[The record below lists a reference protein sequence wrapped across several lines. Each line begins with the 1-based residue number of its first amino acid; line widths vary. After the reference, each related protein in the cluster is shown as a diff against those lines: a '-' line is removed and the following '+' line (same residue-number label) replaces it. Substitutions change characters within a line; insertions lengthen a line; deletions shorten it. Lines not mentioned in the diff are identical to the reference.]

1 MKMHIIK
8 IITLLGI
15 IGFLASCSLPDFY
28 RFQGFN
34 ASECGPAVACMAST
48 LNGQPC
54 KSVSESRAMNTQ
66 VKYWDLIDIKRYLA
80 SRDIGSELN
89 DILDKNENDVFIYKM
104 KYLFLKPHFVLV
116 INKTV
121 YDPFFGVYAF
131 DSINDNQLYAEHLT
145 IKNAKNRGDG

>member
-1 MKMHIIK
+1 MKALLIK

-15 IGFLASCSLPDFY
+15 IGFLSSCSLPDFY
-28 RFQGFN
+28 RFQGLN
-34 ASECGPAVACMAST
+34 ASECGPAVARMVST

-66 VKYWDLIDIKRYLA
+66 VKYWNFIDIKHYLA
-80 SRDIGSELN
+80 TRGIGSDLN
-89 DILDKNENDVFIYKM
+89 EILDKNESDVFIYKV

-116 INKTV
+116 ANKTV

-131 DSINDNQLYAEHLT
+131 DSVNKNQLYSEHLT

>member
-1 MKMHIIK
+1 MKMRIIK
-8 IITLLGI
+8 ITTLFGI

-28 RFQGFN
+28 RFQGLN
-34 ASECGPAVACMAST
+34 TSECGPAVACMTSS
-48 LNGQPC
+48 LNGQRC
-54 KSVSESRAMNTQ
+54 QLVSDARETNTQ
-66 VKYWDLIDIKRYLA
+66 VKYWNFIDIKHYLA
-80 SRDIGSELN
+80 SRGIGADLDTLLN
-89 DILDKNENDVFIYKM
+89 DDESDVFIYKV

-116 INKTV
+116 TNKTV